1 MADTELSS
9 KLYEKVS
16 AEQDKFRA
24 WLMDQPPAD
33 ILNHAVEYAVREDIL
48 MEIGALELPD
58 DQARALL
65 ASPDT
70 MADIYKTFSK
80 MADTGHMD
88 VVRESIEDRAA
99 TLSMEQAVEQAV
111 QEAVQTEMEMQ
122 ERLEAVYLVD
132 RSSLLHLK
140 EVQGGDFAYTVFDKQ
155 TRQKTAEGKISLDD
169 VLDGI
174 DPTHDHL
181 AAARAA
187 AIGAAGLQSGPL
199 GGSDVAQVGLT
210 SLKDFRDSDIRRR
223 SIWEP
228 ETLPKDDIRFINS
241 GYEEQFRLPNGGKI
255 EVEYPDRTFSAK
267 CEYIDDYHTYVGS
280 EVYHICQ
287 FAEVLERG
295 GGVCRPEPE
304 LEAEQAAWKIGW
316 RAYLAVECGAGHWDY
331 HLYDEKFNETK
342 SGELEV
348 VGCSINEV
356 RDMVLAE
363 NKLERRSMTPTDH
376 GMLMEK
382 AAMRAQE
389 AQAEKR
395 ESVLGQLSALKSS
408 AKGHTAPAPTK
419 KRDEASL

>member
-9 KLYEKVS
+9 KLYEKAS

-80 MADTGHMD
+80 MVDTGHMD

-99 TLSMEQAVEQAV
+99 TLSMEQAV
-111 QEAVQTEMEMQ
+111 QEAVQMEMESQ
-122 ERLEAVYLVD
+122 GKLEAVYLVD

-155 TRQKTAEGKISLDD
+155 TKQKTAEGKISLDD

-174 DPTHDHL
+174 DPTHGHL

-187 AIGAAGLQSGPL
+187 AIGEAGLQSGPL

-241 GYEEQFRLPNGGKI
+241 GYEEQFRIPDGGTI
-255 EVEYPDRTFSAK
+255 QVEYPDRTFSAK

-295 GGVCRPEPE
+295 GGVCRPEPV
-304 LEAEQAAWKIGW
+304 LDAEQAAWKIGW
-316 RAYLAVECGAGHWDY
+316 NAYLAVECGAGHWDY

-356 RDMVLAE
+356 RDMVLFE

-382 AAMRAQE
+382 AAMREQE

-395 ESVLGQLSALKSS
+395 ESVLGQLSALKSGQKDKPS
-408 AKGHTAPAPTK
+408 PAPEK
-419 KRDEASL
+419 KHREESR